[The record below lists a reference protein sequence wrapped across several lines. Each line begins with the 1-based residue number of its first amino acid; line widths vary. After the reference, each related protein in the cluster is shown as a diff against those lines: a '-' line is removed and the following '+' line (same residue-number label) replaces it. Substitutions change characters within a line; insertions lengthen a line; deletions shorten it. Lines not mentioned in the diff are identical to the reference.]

1 MPSFSTAKR
10 ISLTASLT
18 CWVMPSSCGRAFFR
32 YSTIT
37 PSLGLSLLPLC
48 KCLAH
53 LCGRIHSL
61 VMRWLALVKPPVP
74 LRHHDA
80 RFLGVRFLNP
90 PRRRRSSRWYPVPGV
105 AERFGPFLLVNF
117 ADAASRLRGGGAGW
131 PLSQPTPRRWT
142 STATTA
148 ALPFSLGLAGEGRM
162 EVQIAG
168 W

>member
-18 CWVMPSSCGRAFFR
+18 FWATPSSCGRAFLR

-37 PSLGLSLLPLC
+37 PSLGLSLLPLS

-53 LCGRIHSL
+53 FRDRIHSV
-61 VMRWLALVKPPVP
+61 VMGGLSSVKPPVP

-90 PRRRRSSRWYPVPGV
+90 PRRRRSLRWNLVPGV
-105 AERFGPFLLVNF
+105 AERFGHLLQAKF
-117 ADAASRLRGGGAGW
+117 ADAASH
-131 PLSQPTPRRWT
+131 
-142 STATTA
+142 
-148 ALPFSLGLAGEGRM
+148 M
-162 EVQIAG
+162 
-168 W
+168 